1 MKKILFLGTRIPY
14 PPIGGD
20 RAKNY
25 NLIQQLSKQYQLT
38 MIFLSKQEPLSK
50 EAHDILS
57 QYGEVIVFEKSF
69 WAFYLNLALA
79 FFKIPTPLQI
89 STYHFA
95 DMQTKID
102 ELVKTHDLVFAN
114 LIRTASYVLDK
125 PVPKICDMADSIA
138 QNYKRSFKT
147 VRSLGHKIFYYF
159 ESKWL
164 VPYEQMVIDRCNLV
178 TLFNQQE
185 IESLGS
191 PSHMRWIPHGV
202 NEKLLSY
209 APLAGKERAVAFFG
223 KMDYRPNID
232 AALWFID
239 HVMPGLASDI
249 KFYIVGAYPTSELLR
264 RVNERI
270 VITGFLDDPYQFLSG
285 MSAVIAPMQTGGGIQ
300 NKVLEAMAI
309 GQVNIV
315 SPVAAAPM
323 LGAEPGRDL
332 LVADTAEQWQE
343 VITEVVN
350 EPAQFADVGKNA
362 KAYIEKQFTWQ
373 ISGQAYAAYIEE
385 VLS

>member
-25 NLIQQLSKQYQLT
+25 NLIQQLSKHYQLT
-38 MIFLSKQEPLSK
+38 MVFLSKQEPLSK

-69 WAFYLNLALA
+69 WEFYLNLLLA
-79 FFKIPTPLQI
+79 FFKIPVPLQI

-95 DMQTKID
+95 DMQAKID
-102 ELVKTHDLVFAN
+102 ELLKTHDLVFAN
-114 LIRTASYVLDK
+114 LIRTASYVLDS
-125 PVPKICDMADSIA
+125 PTPKICDMADSIA

-164 VPYEQMVIDRCNLV
+164 EPYEQKIIDKCDLV
-178 TLFNQQE
+178 TLFNQKE
-185 IESLGS
+185 IEHLGS
-191 PSHMRWIPHGV
+191 PANMRWIPHGV
-202 NEKLLSY
+202 NEKLLTYSP
-209 APLAGKERAVAFFG
+209 ATEKERAIAFFG

-239 HVMPGLASDI
+239 HVMPGLANDI
-249 KFYIVGAYPTSELLR
+249 RFYIVGAYPTNELLK
-264 RVNERI
+264 RVNDRI
-270 VITGFLDDPYQFLSG
+270 TITGFMDDPYQFLSQ
-285 MSAVIAPMQTGGGIQ
+285 MSAIVAPMQTGGGIQ
-300 NKVLEAMAI
+300 NKVLEAMAL

-315 SPVAAAPM
+315 SPVAALPM
-323 LGAEPGRDL
+323 LETTPGKDL
-332 LVADTAEQWQE
+332 LIADTPEQWQE
-343 VITEVVN
+343 IITEVVN
-350 EPAQFADVGKNA
+350 KPEQFTDIGRNA
-362 KAYIEKQFTWQ
+362 KAYIENQFTWQ
-373 ISGQAYAAYIEE
+373 TSGQTYVRYIEE